1 MTMNRFEC
9 FCLPAAIISIV
20 AFIGF
25 QPVSKTA
32 AQASSVTPIPAAT
45 SIAPATNTAMPATPV
60 IITATPLPTSTETP
74 LPTVTST
81 IEAVHYGPDRFP
93 KYINPFTGLK
103 VDDPAILDR
112 RPVMVKV
119 SNFPPSGRPQ
129 FGLSEADLVFEYYI
143 GEGIHRVSA
152 IYYGEKPEKVGPVRS
167 ARLADIQ
174 LASMYQT
181 IFAYASADVRVRND
195 LINHL
200 DGLSITVRDSTCP
213 ALCDTGEHTVN
224 SVFANVSK
232 FDEYAKLKKINN
244 YRQIVTGMVFD
255 SIPPETS
262 KSEGNFIVIRYN
274 DLDVGAWK
282 YDPSQRKYLRW
293 TETNIPENP
302 VKLIPLNDQLTGKQ
316 VAFDNVVLLY
326 ARYNEYNPTLHNIEL
341 WANHEARR
349 AVFFRDGHMITGYW
363 QSQANDRPMVFFD
376 DNNKAIPLK
385 PGNTWFVIIGLSS
398 TVDQANA
405 GQWNVQFSLP

>member
-1 MTMNRFEC
+1 MDSHVYFR
-9 FCLPAAIISIV
+9 LPAAMLSI
-20 AFIGF
+20 AILAGCS
-25 QPVSKTA
+25 PA
-32 AQASSVTPIPAAT
+32 AQAATPLPTLTAIPAT
-45 SIAPATNTAMPATPV
+45 SSTVPATDTAVPPTPV
-60 IITATPLPTSTETP
+60 IITATPLPTATETP
-74 LPTVTST
+74 LPTITST

-93 KYINPFTGLK
+93 KDINPFTGLK

-129 FGLSEADLVFEYYI
+129 YGLSLADLVFEYYI
-143 GEGIHRVSA
+143 GEGMNRFSA

-200 DGLSITVRDSTCP
+200 DGLSISVRDSTCP

-232 FDEYAKLKKINN
+232 FDEYAKLKGINN

-255 SIPPETS
+255 SIPPENS
-262 KSEGNFIVIRYN
+262 KSEGNFVVIRYN

-293 TETNIPENP
+293 IETDIPENP
-302 VKLIPLNDQLTGKQ
+302 VKLVPLNDKLTGKQ

-341 WANHEARR
+341 WANREARR
-349 AVFFRDGHMITGYW
+349 AVFFRDGRMITGYW
-363 QSQANDRPMVFFD
+363 RSQANDRPMIFFD
-376 DNNKAIPLK
+376 DQNKAIPLK
-385 PGNTWFVIIGLSS
+385 PGNTWSVIIGLAS
-398 TVDQANA
+398 TVDQAEA
-405 GQWNVQFSLP
+405 GQWNVQFVLP

>member
-1 MTMNRFEC
+1 MLSIAIIAGC
-9 FCLPAAIISIV
+9 SPAAK
-20 AFIGF
+20 AATTM
-25 QPVSKTA
+25 PTLTA
-32 AQASSVTPIPAAT
+32 IPAAT
-45 SIAPATNTAMPATPV
+45 STVPAINTAVPPTPV
-60 IITATPLPTSTETP
+60 IITATPLPTVTETP
-74 LPTVTST
+74 LPTITST

-93 KYINPFTGLK
+93 KDINPFTGLK
-103 VDDPAILDR
+103 VNDPTILDR

-129 FGLSEADLVFEYYI
+129 YGLSQADLVFEYYI
-143 GEGIHRVSA
+143 GEGMNRFSA

-232 FDEYAKLKKINN
+232 FDDYTKLKGINN

-262 KSEGNFIVIRYN
+262 KTEGNFVVIRYN

-293 TETNIPENP
+293 TETDIPENP
-302 VKLIPLNDQLTGKQ
+302 VKLVPLNDKLTGKQ

-341 WANHEARR
+341 WANREARR
-349 AVFFRDGHMITGYW
+349 AVFFRDGRMITGYW
-363 QSQANDRPMVFFD
+363 QSQANDRPMIFFD
-376 DNNKAIPLK
+376 DQNKAVPLK
-385 PGNTWFVIIGLSS
+385 PGNTWFVIIGLAS
-398 TVDQANA
+398 TIDQAEA
-405 GQWNVQFSLP
+405 GQWNVQFALP

>member
-1 MTMNRFEC
+1 MRPYVC
-9 FCLPAAIISIV
+9 FSLPAAIISIMCL
-20 AFIGF
+20 AGC
-25 QPVSKTA
+25 QPA
-32 AQASSVTPIPAAT
+32 ATPTQAPPTLTSIPAAT
-45 SIAPATNTAMPATPV
+45 STTAVANTAVPPTPV
-60 IITATPLPTSTETP
+60 VITATPLPTATETP
-74 LPTVTST
+74 LPTLTST

-93 KYINPFTGLK
+93 KDINPFTGLK

-129 FGLSEADLVFEYYI
+129 YGLSVADLVFEFYI
-143 GEGIHRVSA
+143 GEGTNRFSA

-181 IFAYASADVRVRND
+181 LFAYASADARVRND

-213 ALCDTGEHTVN
+213 ALCDTGDHTVD
-224 SVFANVSK
+224 SVFANVAK
-232 FDEYAKLKKINN
+232 FDEYAKLKGINN

-255 SIPPETS
+255 SIPPEIY
-262 KSEGNFIVIRYN
+262 KSEGNFVVIRYN
-274 DLDVGAWK
+274 DLDIGAWK

-293 TETNIPENP
+293 TETDIPENP
-302 VKLIPLNDQLTGKQ
+302 VKLVPLNDRLTGKQ

-341 WANHEARR
+341 WANREARR
-349 AVFFRDGHMITGYW
+349 AVFYRDGRMITGYW
-363 QSQANDRPMVFFD
+363 QSPANDRPMIFFD
-376 DNNKAIPLK
+376 DQNKAIPLK
-385 PGNTWFVIIGLSS
+385 PGNTWFVILGLSS
-398 TVDQANA
+398 TVDQAEA
-405 GQWNVQFSLP
+405 GQWNVQFLLP

>member
-1 MTMNRFEC
+1 MDSHVC
-9 FCLPAAIISIV
+9 FRLPATILTVTILAGCLPAA
-20 AFIGF
+20 
-25 QPVSKTA
+25 
-32 AQASSVTPIPAAT
+32 QASTPLPTLTAIPAAT
-45 SIAPATNTAMPATPV
+45 STVPAVNTAVPPTPV
-60 IITATPLPTSTETP
+60 IITATPLPTATETP
-74 LPTVTST
+74 LPTITST

-93 KYINPFTGLK
+93 KDINPFTGLK

-119 SNFPPSGRPQ
+119 SNFPPSARPQ
-129 FGLSEADLVFEYYI
+129 YGLSLADLVFEYYI
-143 GEGIHRVSA
+143 GEGMNRFSA

-232 FDEYAKLKKINN
+232 FDEYTKLKGINN

-255 SIPPETS
+255 SIPPETY
-262 KSEGNFIVIRYN
+262 KSEGNFVVIRYN

-293 TETNIPENP
+293 TETDIPENP
-302 VKLIPLNDQLTGKQ
+302 VKLVPLDDKLTGKQ

-341 WANHEARR
+341 WANREARR
-349 AVFFRDGHMITGYW
+349 AVFFRDGRMITGYW
-363 QSQANDRPMVFFD
+363 QSQANDRPMIFFD
-376 DNNKAIPLK
+376 DQNKAIPLK
-385 PGNTWFVIIGLSS
+385 PGNTWFVIIGLAS
-398 TVDQANA
+398 TIDQAEA
-405 GQWNVQFSLP
+405 GQWNVQFALP